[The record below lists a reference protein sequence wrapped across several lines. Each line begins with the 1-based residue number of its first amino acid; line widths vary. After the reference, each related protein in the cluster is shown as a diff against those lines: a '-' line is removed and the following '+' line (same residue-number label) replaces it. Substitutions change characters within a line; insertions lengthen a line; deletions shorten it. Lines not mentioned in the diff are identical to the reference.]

1 MSPWQPPDFGPGVP
15 RAPGAIGP
23 ALGLMATA
31 GLRGALGATR
41 VQPRVQ
47 GILMRASPLRQVRQL
62 VSLELHSLV
71 FVMRAHLQFVQ
82 LGAHFL
88 EHFQ

>member
-1 MSPWQPPDFGPGVP
+1 MP
-15 RAPGAIGP
+15 RAPGAIGS

-31 GLRGALGATR
+31 GLQGALGGTR

-47 GILMRASPLRQVRQL
+47 GILMWPSPLRRVRQL
-62 VSLELHSLV
+62 VSLELHSLF